1 MKQVVVTVNSEVG
14 LHARPASLFV
24 KKANEFSSSIT
35 VQKGER
41 EVDAKRLLG
50 VMSLG
55 VKKGESITITA
66 VGDDEQEAID
76 ALEQLVE
83 SNFE

>member
-1 MKQVVVTVNSEVG
+1 MKQVVVTVNAEVG

-24 KKANEFSSSIT
+24 KKAAEFSSAIT
-35 VQKGER
+35 VQKGDR
-41 EVDAKRLLG
+41 KVDAKRLLA

-55 VKKGESITITA
+55 VKQGESITINA
-66 VGDDEQEAID
+66 EGPDEQAAVEA
-76 ALEQLVE
+76 LQQLVE

>member
-1 MKQVVVTVNSEVG
+1 MKQVVVTVIAEVG

-24 KKANEFSSSIT
+24 KKAGEFSSAIT
-35 VQKGER
+35 VAKGEK
-41 EVDAKRLLG
+41 EVDAKRLLA

-55 VKKGESITITA
+55 VKQGESITITA
-66 VGDDEQEAID
+66 EGDDEQEAID
-76 ALEQLVE
+76 ALQQLVE

>member
-1 MKQVVVTVNSEVG
+1 MKQVVVTVNTEVG

-24 KKANEFSSSIT
+24 KKAMEFSSSIT
-35 VQKGER
+35 VQKEER
-41 EVDAKRLLG
+41 EVDAKRLLA

-66 VGDDEQEAID
+66 QGADEQEAVE
-76 ALEQLVE
+76 ALRQLVE
-83 SNFE
+83 SNFK